1 MPNDKD
7 NVAPQGATNNSPS
20 TEVKDNKDS
29 TSITTNI
36 VTGKK
41 ADGSEVVELNLKPT
55 KAKQFVWAEPK
66 STIKEETH
74 KNTKVYDL
82 PSGSK
87 VFPKVADG
95 SKIYYFYNGYYLDLT
110 NFLTFDD
117 LDPANVI
124 QRKDIEQMV
133 SQEVFTKTLDRY
145 VTIDSYRAKFL
156 DYYTQEDVDL
166 MVKRIKDKTDR
177 IPDEVYSK
185 HEVNVLIDNIDTYT
199 IKQMDMKLAEMS
211 ATIIKNNN
219 NWYRSLD
226 GLATI
231 NFVKDTIKPY
241 VTTAYLEN
249 VQQAIA
255 NDISETKAKFLDYYT
270 RAEIDS
276 KDRNF
281 IKENELNL
289 MLADYV
295 NKRALQ
301 TAIQDLV
308 SNDTLSRSVSNLVS
322 NNQLDQTL
330 NKYVKNSELNILLK
344 TKAEKSEILTLDSK
358 LDGEV
363 SKLET
368 KMLKYITEDILT
380 SKLQTYIEKDDV
392 DNKILDLRRVFDNY
406 ETIISSD
413 KKIND
418 LKLELQDSLKK
429 YLTKE
434 EYLTD
439 KETFVTLVNFESNN
453 TELRNLIKEKV
464 TKDYVDGEIEKL
476 RKEYKAAVIKT
487 ITEDE
492 VDNKLQ
498 SILNTLNGMY
508 NKVEINVIK
517 TQLESSIADLRS
529 YSDNT
534 YVTKKDFNKEIVKK
548 IDSTYVDNKLDTFK
562 TELDLDS
569 KFNGLVTNTTLVT
582 TLNDY
587 PNRTQ
592 VNELLKT
599 KVDSK
604 FVTEKIEVSSKEM
617 YNKLDTV
624 KNMVQTNSTDI
635 STLETA
641 LNNKIRDITS
651 KQESVNTTISSKIDE
666 VDAKFSDYEKLADN
680 ITRVDNIKNALTL
693 KVDNLEST
701 LTPKI
706 NANTSEITSIKESLN
721 TKVTQL
727 EIDTAKRETLEKLV
741 ETKMVLEN
749 SIGTVDS
756 KFSDYLTVDRF
767 TTEKGLFID
776 RSELSELE
784 NTVTTNKTDLEVLIN
799 KNKDG
804 INKLELKKLNKEDF
818 EEALKN
824 IYTKTELASKLITFN
839 DVFRKSEIN
848 TFVDGLKV
856 LINTNKEKITN
867 VETTVS
873 SRYTNKNIDDLVKEK
888 YDRLDKSMNIVL
900 NRLDDKLE
908 SAKYKTDMATLNS
921 NIGNRPTYDELISTI
936 NNNNKKFKT
945 ANEITTALETF
956 RVNFWNDLTSRYTT
970 TVDMENTLSNY
981 TKLTKLREELDK
993 YATLEK
999 LEEKILE
1006 VNGLTRAD
1014 VISMISE
1021 NTSVITLAYKKWIND
1036 LLQTYVT
1043 TQVLTDALN
1052 GKVNVSD
1059 YTQKIKSIE
1068 DNYVKLSDYN
1078 SEKEHFVKDTTLNS
1092 LLDDKLQ
1099 TTLSSY
1105 YTKNQTDD
1113 LLKAIKNLIISNS
1126 NLFYS
1131 KDIMDDKIALLET
1144 KVDASNKKSELD
1156 TEIANI
1162 KGRFA
1167 DYPTTIDVE
1176 SRLNAIQAGKAGI
1189 SMDSFYNKNA
1199 VDTLLLKKLD
1209 LDVFNSFKNTVYSN
1223 TVMDGLLGNYVKR
1236 TNYTTDITN
1245 IRDDINNIKT
1255 NGILGIN
1262 PSNVVTTDTLNTTL
1276 ADYVRMDNLKPSI
1289 DLSLKTS
1296 LSTYVNETKMKK
1308 AFDDFKLEL
1317 ANVENL
1323 INYVDRREFNSFRSS
1338 VYEKSYVDEIKNKF
1352 NDYTTTALMNTKLDE
1367 INNKIKT
1374 DQEIIA
1380 LTQSQGGKNYT
1391 REKIDELLSAK
1402 IDMVTLNNT
1411 LQLKDSEYET
1421 KYAKKSDLSSGYVT
1435 NETFNTSISK
1445 YLHLENGGTVKGV
1458 TKFIENTTF
1467 DNGVTTN
1474 DLNLTQGDI
1483 RNVRDLTS
1491 TGTSYLKDIQS
1502 TNISSNVI
1510 DVTNNIN
1517 SKNIILKA
1525 EGKLTIPQAKLRTD
1539 NNFEDSPL
1547 ADYGVVGS
1555 NLSLIVKE
1563 GNPEFVLNIGL
1574 RSGNV
1579 LTSKMIKFNSDGS
1592 LSTRNVKGL
1601 DFEDNWNRLALTSEL
1616 DLLRNTLTS
1625 DYVSNTAL
1633 TTKLSTY
1640 QTKTDFSNR
1649 LNDFYTRL
1657 DVDNKLKVIN
1667 KNIER
1672 LDIKDYVDQQ
1682 LTKRTLQSDTDGL
1695 RELVNRGFDNRFTK
1709 DELNKIW
1716 KVQLMN
1722 DINDNLNK
1730 TWVSKSSLSST
1741 LADYVTMAT
1750 LTPML
1755 TQHGIDIMNNIG
1767 SNYVQLIAL
1776 NERLKNYY
1784 TKTDIDSKLAL
1795 YESKEE
1801 LKEELKKYT
1810 DTEAMNLI
1818 HEGMNTQITVANR
1831 LASTARNELNTF
1843 KDTISTNYYNK
1854 EDTSIEIDKIIAK
1867 RVETAYTKQSE
1878 LEEAKTQINSTIDA
1892 KKEELESVINTVKLA
1907 LERKDHEQD
1916 ELLTQH
1922 TNKFLDYETITE
1934 HNRSVSDE
1942 RNISDSKYL
1951 TKTEGSLLS
1960 KKTYVDTELLKKADL
1975 TGANFLGDVQ
1985 ASNFRTTGLGSFN
1998 TSNITTLTVS
2008 NFNFTTPHLVE
2019 STTNIP
2025 IENNFKIYGINS
2037 ARQLGLFLG
2046 NRSSKT
2052 ESEPLG
2058 LFLKFNGT
2066 DTLTFQGSTKETV
2079 GGIDKYKPSE
2089 KTYTIAHTEYVDNKV
2104 NALKTGDLKNQ
2115 VNTVSQKVDTVKQE
2129 LKNEITTKLAE
2140 AMGTASG
2147 SVEQQVNTV
2156 TGKIE
2161 AAKTEINQNLE
2172 QNYTKLS
2179 KLNEEMQK
2187 IDTNIGNKV
2196 RELEP
2201 KFTQLQQTVTQTVT
2215 QDLTALEER
2224 LKKYV
2229 DDKINSEIQAIT
2241 NILDSIVRNT
2251 NGY

>member
-1 MPNDKD
+1 MPNDNN

-20 TEVKDNKDS
+20 TEVRDNNDG
-29 TSITTNI
+29 TSITTNL

-55 KAKQFVWAEPK
+55 RAKQFVWAEPK

-87 VFPKVADG
+87 LFPKVADG

-133 SQEVFTKTLDRY
+133 SQEVFTKTLDKY
-145 VTIDSYRAKFL
+145 VTVDSYRAKFL
-156 DYYTQEDVDL
+156 DYYTQEDIDL
-166 MVKRIKDKTDR
+166 MVKRIKDKTDKL
-177 IPDEVYSK
+177 PDEVYSK

-249 VQQAIA
+249 VHQLIA

-270 RAEIDS
+270 KSEIDNQNRNYV
-276 KDRNF
+276 KDT
-281 IKENELNL
+281 ELNL
-289 MLADYV
+289 ILADYV

-301 TAIQDLV
+301 AAIQDFV
-308 SNDTLSRSVSNLVS
+308 STDTLSRSVSNLVS
-322 NNQLDQTL
+322 NSQLDQTL

-344 TKAEKSEILTLDSK
+344 TKAEKSEILTLDTK

-368 KMLKYITEDILT
+368 KMLNYITEDILT
-380 SKLQTYIEKDDV
+380 SKLQTYIEKDEV
-392 DNKILDLRRVFDNY
+392 NSKILDLRRVFDNY

-418 LKLELQDSLKK
+418 LKLELKDDLKK

-439 KETFVTLVNFESNN
+439 KETFVTLSNFDSNN
-453 TELRNLIKEKV
+453 TDLKNLIKEKV
-464 TKDYVDGEIEKL
+464 TKDYLDGEIEKL
-476 RKEYKAAVIKT
+476 RREYKADVIKT

-517 TQLESSIADLRS
+517 SQLESSLADLRS

-562 TELDLDS
+562 TELDLDN
-569 KFNGLVTNTTLVT
+569 KLNGLVTNSTLVT

-587 PNRTQ
+587 ANRTQ
-592 VNELLKT
+592 LNELLKT

-604 FVTEKIEVSSKEM
+604 FVTDKVEASSKEFT
-617 YNKLDTV
+617 NKLDTI
-624 KNMVQTNSTDI
+624 KGMVQTNSTNI

-641 LNNKIRDITS
+641 INNKIREVTS
-651 KQESVNTTISSKIDE
+651 KQETVNTTLTSKIND
-666 VDAKFSDYEKLADN
+666 VDAKFNDYEKLEDN

-721 TKVTQL
+721 TKVTQV
-727 EIDTAKRETLEKLV
+727 EVDTAKREALEKLA
-741 ETKMVLEN
+741 ETKTALES
-749 SIGTVDS
+749 SISTVDS
-756 KFSDYLTVDRF
+756 KFSDYLTLDRF
-767 TTEKGLFID
+767 TTEKGLFVD

-784 NTVTTNKTDLEVLIN
+784 NTVTTNRTDSEALIN
-799 KNKDG
+799 TNKEN
-804 INKLELKKLNKEDF
+804 INKLDTKKLNKEDF
-818 EEALKN
+818 DEALKN

-867 VETTVS
+867 VETNLS

-888 YDRLDKSMNIVL
+888 YDRLDRSMNVVL

-908 SAKYKTDMATLNS
+908 SSKYKTDMAALNS
-921 NIGNRPTYDELISTI
+921 NIGNRPTYEELISTI

-970 TVDMENTLSNY
+970 TTDMNNILSNY
-981 TKLTKLREELDK
+981 TKLTKLQEELEK

-1006 VNGLTRAD
+1006 VNGVTRAD
-1014 VISMISE
+1014 VLSMISE
-1021 NTSVITLAYKKWIND
+1021 NGSTITLAYKKWIND

-1043 TQVLTDALN
+1043 AQVLTDALN
-1052 GKVNVSD
+1052 EKVNVTD

-1068 DNYVKLSDYN
+1068 DNYVKSSDYTA
-1078 SEKEHFVKDTTLNS
+1078 EKEHFVKDTTLNS
-1092 LLDDKLQ
+1092 LLDNKLQ

-1113 LLKAIKNLIISNS
+1113 LLNAIKNLIISNS

-1144 KVDASNKKSELD
+1144 KVDSSNKKSELD
-1156 TEIANI
+1156 AEIASI

-1176 SRLNAIQAGKAGI
+1176 ARLNAIQAGKAGI
-1189 SMDSFYNKNA
+1189 TMDSFYNKSA

-1209 LDVFNSFKNTVYSN
+1209 LDVFNNFKKTVYST

-1236 TNYTTDITN
+1236 TTYTTDITN

-1262 PSNVVTTDTLNTTL
+1262 PSNVVTTDTLSTTL
-1276 ADYVRMDNLKPSI
+1276 ADYVRLDNLKPSI
-1289 DLSLKTS
+1289 DLSLKSS

-1317 ANVENL
+1317 ANVQNL
-1323 INYVDRREFNSFRSS
+1323 INYVDRSEFNSFRNS
-1338 VYEKSYVDEIKNKF
+1338 VYEKSYIDEIKNKF
-1352 NDYTTTALMNTKLDE
+1352 NDYTTTALLNTKLGE
-1367 INNKIKT
+1367 INSKIKT

-1411 LQLKDSEYET
+1411 LQLKDAEYET
-1421 KYAKKSDLSSGYVT
+1421 KYAKKSDLTSGYVT
-1435 NETFNTSISK
+1435 NETFNTSIAK

-1458 TKFIENTTF
+1458 TKFVENTIF
-1467 DNGVTTN
+1467 ENGVTTN

-1483 RNVRDLTS
+1483 RNIKDLTS
-1491 TGTSYLKDIQS
+1491 TGTAYLKDIQS
-1502 TNISSNVI
+1502 TNISTNVI
-1510 DVTNNIN
+1510 DVTNNVN
-1517 SKNIILKA
+1517 AKNVILKN
-1525 EGKLTIPQAKLRTD
+1525 EGKLTLPQTKLKTD
-1539 NNFEDSPL
+1539 NNFDDSPL
-1547 ADYGVVGS
+1547 ADYGTVAS
-1555 NLSLIVKE
+1555 NLSLVVKE

-1574 RSGNV
+1574 RNGNV
-1579 LTSKMIKFNSDGS
+1579 LSSKMIKFNSDGS

-1601 DFEDNWNRLALTSEL
+1601 DFEGNWNKLALSSEL
-1616 DLLRNTLTS
+1616 DLLRNTITS
-1625 DYVSNTAL
+1625 DYVSNTLL
-1633 TTKLSTY
+1633 TSKLASY
-1640 QTKTDFSNR
+1640 QTKTDFSSK

-1667 KNIER
+1667 KSIEK

-1695 RELVNRGFDNRFTK
+1695 RELVNKGFDNRFTK

-1730 TWVSKSSLSST
+1730 TWVSKSSLSTT
-1741 LADYVTMAT
+1741 LADYVTMAA

-1767 SNYVQLIAL
+1767 SNYVQLTAL

-1784 TKTDIDSKLAL
+1784 TKSEMDTKLAL

-1818 HEGMNTQITVANR
+1818 HDGMNTQITVANR
-1831 LASTARNELNTF
+1831 LATTARNELNTF

-1854 EDTSIEIDKIIAK
+1854 EDTSVEVEKLITKRIEPL
-1867 RVETAYTKQSE
+1867 YTKHTE
-1878 LEEAKTQINSTIDA
+1878 LEEAKTEINSTIDS
-1892 KKEELESVINTVKLA
+1892 KKEEIDSTINTVKLA

-1922 TNKFLDYETITE
+1922 TNKFLEYETITA

-1975 TGANFLGDVQ
+1975 TGAIFTGDVQ
-1985 ASNFRTTGLGSFN
+1985 ASNFSTSGLGTFGIA
-1998 TSNITTLTVS
+1998 NITTLTVN

-2025 IENNFKIYGINS
+2025 IEDNFKIYGINGT
-2037 ARQLGLFLG
+2037 RHLGLFLG
-2046 NRSSKT
+2046 NRSSKPG
-2052 ESEPLG
+2052 SEPLG

-2066 DTLTFQGSTKETV
+2066 DTLTFQGSGRETV
-2079 GGIDKYKPSE
+2079 GSTEKYKPAG
-2089 KTYTIAHTEYVDNKV
+2089 KIYTIAHTEYVDNKV

-2129 LKNEITTKLAE
+2129 LRSEITTKLAE
-2140 AMGTASG
+2140 AMGSASG

-2156 TGKIE
+2156 TGKID
-2161 AAKTEINQNLE
+2161 AAKREINETLQNS
-2172 QNYTKLS
+2172 YTTLT
-2179 KLNEEMQK
+2179 KLNEEVQK
-2187 IDTNIGNKV
+2187 IEMNIGNKV
-2196 RELEP
+2196 RDLEP

-2215 QDLTALEER
+2215 QDLGSLEQR
-2224 LKKYV
+2224 LRQYV
-2229 DDKINSEIQAIT
+2229 NEKVETEIQAINT
-2241 NILDSIVRNT
+2241 ILDSIVRNT
-2251 NGY
+2251 SVY